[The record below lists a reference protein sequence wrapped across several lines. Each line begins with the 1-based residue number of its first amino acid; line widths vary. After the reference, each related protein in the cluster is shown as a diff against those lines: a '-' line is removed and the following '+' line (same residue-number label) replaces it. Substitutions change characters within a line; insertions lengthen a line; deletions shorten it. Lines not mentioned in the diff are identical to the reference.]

1 MERDAENTRK
11 FLKMSIK
18 NITSSKDH
26 FEDFGLIHRII
37 LKLIIK
43 CEGVNVFHQTQESVQ
58 PLAIVKT
65 VRVFT
70 CHNSCQVSRRPQLQA
85 SAIRTGGCFML

>member
-1 MERDAENTRK
+1 MERDTENTRK
-11 FLKMSIK
+11 FLKIFIK
-18 NITSSKDH
+18 NITSKGY
-26 FEDFGLIHRII
+26 FADFGPNHRII

-43 CEGVNVFHQTQESVQ
+43 CEGVNVFHQAQESVQ

-65 VRVFT
+65 VTVFT
-70 CHNSCQVSRRPQLQA
+70 CHNSYQVSRRPQFQA